1 MSMSRAKP
9 SELSSNSIIKA
20 TSTRRALHRF
30 SELSPLVFDIGDIV
44 EAQVSFIVVP
54 LKGQN
59 YKIQT
64 VMHSIA
70 LLDSQFS
77 KVHDER

>member
-1 MSMSRAKP
+1 
-9 SELSSNSIIKA
+9 
-20 TSTRRALHRF
+20 
-30 SELSPLVFDIGDIV
+30 VFDIGDIV

-54 LKGQN
+54 LKGSN

-64 VMHSIA
+64 VMHTIA

-77 KVHDER
+77 KVHDEH